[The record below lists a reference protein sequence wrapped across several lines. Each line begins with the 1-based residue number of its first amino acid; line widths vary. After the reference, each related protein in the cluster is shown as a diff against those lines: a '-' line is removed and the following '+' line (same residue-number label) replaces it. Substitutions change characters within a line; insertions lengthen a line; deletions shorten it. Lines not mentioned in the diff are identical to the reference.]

1 MQRKTCI
8 YMWMFNCEKKYF
20 KDCIVINVFNLAN
33 VSLSQLFF
41 SRDLQCQKIITKV
54 YLIRAYHIKA
64 IVNIFI
70 HHLSHSV
77 RILLNPFMSCCVVG
91 CLPSVVHSLLHV
103 IQFFLLFLKT
113 LVQSNKIW
121 YMYTYVTWGSREDE
135 GSQGCPNAPP
145 PPSGKIKY
153 IRFSYLLS
161 PNLGSVTL
169 YNSALEIHPLI

>member
-1 MQRKTCI
+1 MGSITNIGIHMQRKTCI

-54 YLIRAYHIKA
+54 YLIRAYHIKV

-103 IQFFLLFLKT
+103 IQFFYFFWKHLFNQTKFGTCTRML
-113 LVQSNKIW
+113 
-121 YMYTYVTWGSREDE
+121 REDLE
-135 GSQGCPNAPP
+135 KMKGVRGVRTPP
-145 PPSGKIKY
+145 PPSFWKNKIY
-153 IRFSYLLS
+153 QI
-161 PNLGSVTL
+161 
-169 YNSALEIHPLI
+169 

>member
-1 MQRKTCI
+1 MPKNYYKGLSDPCI
-8 YMWMFNCEKKYF
+8 SHKGHCKHIHTSSE
-20 KDCIVINVFNLAN
+20 
-33 VSLSQLFF
+33 SLSKNIAKSLYVLLCGGLF
-41 SRDLQCQKIITKV
+41 TV
-54 YLIRAYHIKA
+54 
-64 IVNIFI
+64 
-70 HHLSHSV
+70 
-77 RILLNPFMSCCVVG
+77 SCAFFATCNT
-91 CLPSVVHSLLHV
+91 
-103 IQFFLLFLKT
+103 IFLLFLKT

-169 YNSALEIHPLI
+169 YNSALEIHPLIWALNRIKIVHNL